1 MTFLNRLLSRIKN
14 ERGAYMV
21 FFAILIPILFGCAG
35 LAVDLGNGF
44 ARHARL
50 QKAADA
56 AVLAA
61 SYVYDE
67 NNSAEM
73 YRVAEQYLQ
82 ANLDNEED
90 RALSLE
96 EIRKKYDMRLY
107 PRHPKDSTKTEGVLL
122 TLDATEKIG
131 AKFIEFVG
139 IHGFSVDVR
148 ATTRVILKKNTGTED
163 SGVFGF
169 TMVAGYSGPVEN
181 PGDLNKNAIY
191 INSDNVYIHGKIHSN
206 GPISID
212 HNNSGDKRSVF
223 IEKGAFSSSAK
234 TDLELWSNRRI
245 VDWEHEDN
253 TGPKDNG
260 FYNND
265 TMLRPRDPPN
275 RNDPF
280 IYNPPPGHQDPGS
293 WAHFNRF
300 GYDDGTSQGQDVLA
314 SNTYVDKIINIAM
327 EKDNSSVEKVYQYV
341 EKYRNEFSSTGGL
354 YRKDESSCKSGE
366 ESIYLDTDGHYDSA
380 GSGRGFSVENDKQYK
395 IIITD
400 GDITVKSGNC
410 NTSWT
415 NMTIIS
421 LHGNVTVNANE
432 MNDRFKAIIYAP
444 NGCVRYYH
452 KVDFEGS
459 IVAKHIYS
467 DVWDRS
473 FYWNPFQFGDHGESG
488 DSGSSGT
495 TGSGGVKQVK
505 LHSNEDKDYSGI
517 EISI

>member
-1 MTFLNRLLSRIKN
+1 MTFLNRLRSSLKN

-61 SYVYDE
+61 AYVYDKDDVTDLKT
-67 NNSAEM
+67 
-73 YRVAEQYLQ
+73 VAHTYLE
-82 ANLDNEED
+82 ANLYADTAMRDNYKID
-90 RALSLE
+90 K
-96 EIRKKYDMRLY
+96 I
-107 PRHPKDSTKTEGVLL
+107 TKRVYGDGTDETKGVLL
-122 TLDATEKIG
+122 SLYVSQNVDTTFMRILGLQKIPVSVEATARLVPDSPI
-131 AKFIEFVG
+131 
-139 IHGFSVDVR
+139 
-148 ATTRVILKKNTGTED
+148 TGD
-163 SGVFGF
+163 PGVFGF

-181 PGDLNKNAIY
+181 SWDLNKNAIY

-234 TDLELWSNRRI
+234 TDLELWSNRSI
-245 VDWEHEDN
+245 VDKEHENN

-265 TMLRPRDPPN
+265 TMLRP
-275 RNDPF
+275 
-280 IYNPPPGHQDPGS
+280 PGHQDPGS
-293 WAHFNRF
+293 WVHFNRF

-314 SNTYVDKIINIAM
+314 SNTYVDKINIAM

-341 EKYRNEFSSTGGL
+341 EKYRNEFSPTGGL

-380 GSGRGFSVENDKQYK
+380 GSGRGFSVENYKQYK

-400 GDITVKSGNC
+400 GDINVNQGNC

-421 LHGNVTVNANE
+421 LHGNVNVYANE
-432 MNDRFKAIIYAP
+432 MHDRFKAIIYAP

>member
-1 MTFLNRLLSRIKN
+1 MTFLDRLLSCIKN

-61 SYVYDE
+61 AYVYDKDDVTDLKT
-67 NNSAEM
+67 
-73 YRVAEQYLQ
+73 VAHTYLE
-82 ANLDNEED
+82 ANLYADSAMRDNYKID
-90 RALSLE
+90 K
-96 EIRKKYDMRLY
+96 I
-107 PRHPKDSTKTEGVLL
+107 TKRVYGDGTDETKGVLL
-122 TLDATEKIG
+122 SLYVSQNVDTTFMRILGLQKIPVSVEATARLVPDSPI
-131 AKFIEFVG
+131 
-139 IHGFSVDVR
+139 
-148 ATTRVILKKNTGTED
+148 TGD
-163 SGVFGF
+163 PGVFGF

-181 PGDLNKNAIY
+181 FWDLNKNAIY
-191 INSDNVYIHGKIHSN
+191 IHGDNVYIHGKIHSN

-212 HNNSGDKRSVF
+212 KNNIGDKRSVF

-234 TDLELWSNRRI
+234 TDLELWSNSRE
-245 VDWEHEDN
+245 VTWEHEDN

-265 TMLRPRDPPN
+265 TMLRP
-275 RNDPF
+275 
-280 IYNPPPGHQDPGS
+280 PGHQDPGS
-293 WAHFNRF
+293 WVHFNRF
-300 GYDDGTSQGQDVLA
+300 GYDDETSQGQDVLA
-314 SNTYVDKIINIAM
+314 SNTYVDKINIAM

-341 EKYRNEFSSTGGL
+341 EKYRNEFSPNGGL

-380 GSGRGFSVENDKQYK
+380 GSRRGFSVENDKQYK

-400 GDITVKSGNC
+400 GDITVKQGNC

-444 NGCVRYYH
+444 NGNVWYYH
-452 KVDFEGS
+452 KVAFEGS
-459 IVAKHIYS
+459 IVAKHIFS
-467 DVWDRS
+467 DVWNRS

>member
-131 AKFIEFVG
+131 SKFIEFVG

-169 TMVAGYSGPVEN
+169 TMVAGYSGPVVN
-181 PGDLNKNAIY
+181 SWDLDKNAIH
-191 INSDNVYIHGKIHSN
+191 IKSDNVYIHGKIHSN

-212 HNNSGDKRSVF
+212 HNTSGGKRSVF
-223 IEKGAFSSSAK
+223 IEKGAFSSSVK
-234 TDLELWSNRRI
+234 TDLELWSNRI
-245 VDWEHEDN
+245 
-253 TGPKDNG
+253 
-260 FYNND
+260 
-265 TMLRPRDPPN
+265 
-275 RNDPF
+275 
-280 IYNPPPGHQDPGS
+280 IYNPPPEHQDSGS

-300 GYDDGTSQGQDVLA
+300 GYDDGTRQGQDVLA
-314 SNTYVDKIINIAM
+314 SNTYVDKMINIAM

-341 EKYRNEFSSTGGL
+341 EKYRNEFSPTGGL

-366 ESIYLDTDGHYDSA
+366 ESIYLDTDGHYTDVHDDFAVSKH
-380 GSGRGFSVENDKQYK
+380 GFSVENDKQYK

-400 GDITVKSGNC
+400 GDINVKQGNC

-432 MNDRFKAIIYAP
+432 MHDRFKAIIYAP
-444 NGCVRYYH
+444 NGDVCYYP

-459 IVAKHIYS
+459 IVAKHIFS
-467 DVWDRS
+467 DVWDCS
-473 FYWNPFQFGDHGESG
+473 FYWNPFQFGDS
-488 DSGSSGT
+488 
-495 TGSGGVKQVK
+495 GVKQVK

>member
-61 SYVYDE
+61 AYVYDKDDVTDLKT
-67 NNSAEM
+67 
-73 YRVAEQYLQ
+73 VAHTYLE
-82 ANLDNEED
+82 ANLYADTAMRDNYKID
-90 RALSLE
+90 K
-96 EIRKKYDMRLY
+96 I
-107 PRHPKDSTKTEGVLL
+107 TKRVYGDGTDETKGVLL
-122 TLDATEKIG
+122 SLYVSQNVDTTFMRILGLQKIPVSVEATARLVPDSPI
-131 AKFIEFVG
+131 
-139 IHGFSVDVR
+139 
-148 ATTRVILKKNTGTED
+148 TGD
-163 SGVFGF
+163 PGVFGF

-181 PGDLNKNAIY
+181 SGDLNKNAIY

-212 HNNSGDKRSVF
+212 NNNIGDKRSVF

-234 TDLELWSNRRI
+234 TDLELWSHRRI
-245 VDWEHEDN
+245 VYGEHEDN
-253 TGPKDNG
+253 TGRKDNG

-265 TMLRPRDPPN
+265 TMLRP
-275 RNDPF
+275 
-280 IYNPPPGHQDPGS
+280 PGHQDPGK
-293 WAHFNRF
+293 WVHFNRF

-314 SNTYVDKIINIAM
+314 SNTYVDKINIAM

-341 EKYRNEFSSTGGL
+341 EKYRNEFSPTGGL

-380 GSGRGFSVENDKQYK
+380 GSGRGFSVENYKQYK

-400 GDITVKSGNC
+400 GDINVNPENC

-421 LHGNVTVNANE
+421 LHGNVNVYANE
-432 MNDRFKAIIYAP
+432 MHDRFKAIIYAP

-452 KVDFEGS
+452 KVAFEGS
-459 IVAKHIYS
+459 IVAKHIFS
-467 DVWDRS
+467 NVWYCS

>member
-1 MTFLNRLLSRIKN
+1 MTFLNRLISRIKN

-61 SYVYDE
+61 AYVYDKDDVTDLKT
-67 NNSAEM
+67 
-73 YRVAEQYLQ
+73 VAHTYLE
-82 ANLDNEED
+82 ANLYADTAMRDNYKID
-90 RALSLE
+90 K
-96 EIRKKYDMRLY
+96 I
-107 PRHPKDSTKTEGVLL
+107 TKRVYGDGTDETKGVLL
-122 TLDATEKIG
+122 SLYVSQNVDTTFMRILGLQKIPVSVEATARLVPDSPI
-131 AKFIEFVG
+131 
-139 IHGFSVDVR
+139 
-148 ATTRVILKKNTGTED
+148 TGD
-163 SGVFGF
+163 PGVFGF

-212 HNNSGDKRSVF
+212 NNNSGDKRSVF

-234 TDLELWSNRRI
+234 TDLELWSHSQN
-245 VDWEHEDN
+245 VTWEHENN

-265 TMLRPRDPPN
+265 TMLRP
-275 RNDPF
+275 
-280 IYNPPPGHQDPGS
+280 PGHQDPGL
-293 WAHFNRF
+293 WVHFNRF

-314 SNTYVDKIINIAM
+314 SNTYVDKINIAM

-380 GSGRGFSVENDKQYK
+380 GSGRGFSENDKQYK

-400 GDITVKSGNC
+400 GDINVKQGNC

-421 LHGNVTVNANE
+421 LHGNVTVYANE
-432 MNDRFKAIIYAP
+432 MHDRFKAIIYAP

-452 KVDFEGS
+452 KVAFEGS

-467 DVWDRS
+467 DVWNRS

>member
-1 MTFLNRLLSRIKN
+1 MTFLNRLRSSLKN

-61 SYVYDE
+61 AYVYDKDDVTDLKT
-67 NNSAEM
+67 
-73 YRVAEQYLQ
+73 VAHTYLE
-82 ANLDNEED
+82 ANLYADTAMRDNYKID
-90 RALSLE
+90 K
-96 EIRKKYDMRLY
+96 I
-107 PRHPKDSTKTEGVLL
+107 TKRVYGDGTDETKGVLL
-122 TLDATEKIG
+122 SLYVSQNVDTTFMRILGLQKIPVSVEATARLVPDSPI
-131 AKFIEFVG
+131 
-139 IHGFSVDVR
+139 
-148 ATTRVILKKNTGTED
+148 TGD
-163 SGVFGF
+163 PGVFGF

-181 PGDLNKNAIY
+181 SWDLNKNAIY

-234 TDLELWSNRRI
+234 TDLELWSHSQN
-245 VDWEHEDN
+245 VEGEHENN

-265 TMLRPRDPPN
+265 TMLRP
-275 RNDPF
+275 
-280 IYNPPPGHQDPGS
+280 PGHQDPGL
-293 WAHFNRF
+293 WVHFNRF

-314 SNTYVDKIINIAM
+314 SNTYVDKINIAM

-341 EKYRNEFSSTGGL
+341 EKYRNEFSPTGGL

-380 GSGRGFSVENDKQYK
+380 GSGRGFSVENYKQYK

-400 GDITVKSGNC
+400 GDINVNQGNC

-421 LHGNVTVNANE
+421 LHGNVNVYANE
-432 MNDRFKAIIYAP
+432 MHDRFKAIIYAP

>member
-1 MTFLNRLLSRIKN
+1 MTSLNRLLSRIKN

-61 SYVYDE
+61 AYVYDKDDVTDLKT
-67 NNSAEM
+67 
-73 YRVAEQYLQ
+73 VAHTYLE
-82 ANLDNEED
+82 ANLYADTAMRDNYKID
-90 RALSLE
+90 K
-96 EIRKKYDMRLY
+96 I
-107 PRHPKDSTKTEGVLL
+107 TKRVYGDGTDETKGVLL
-122 TLDATEKIG
+122 SLYVSQNVDTTFMRILGLQKIPVSVEATARLVPDSPI
-131 AKFIEFVG
+131 
-139 IHGFSVDVR
+139 
-148 ATTRVILKKNTGTED
+148 TGD
-163 SGVFGF
+163 PGVFGF

-181 PGDLNKNAIY
+181 SWDLNKNAIY

-234 TDLELWSNRRI
+234 TDLELWSNRKI
-245 VDWEHEDN
+245 VD
-253 TGPKDNG
+253 
-260 FYNND
+260 
-265 TMLRPRDPPN
+265 
-275 RNDPF
+275 
-280 IYNPPPGHQDPGS
+280 S

-314 SNTYVDKIINIAM
+314 SNTYVDKINIAM

-341 EKYRNEFSSTGGL
+341 EKYRNEFSPTGGL

-400 GDITVKSGNC
+400 GDITVKQGNC

-452 KVDFEGS
+452 KVAFEGS
-459 IVAKHIYS
+459 IVAKHIWS
-467 DVWDRS
+467 NVWNCS

>member
-1 MTFLNRLLSRIKN
+1 M
-14 ERGAYMV
+14 
-21 FFAILIPILFGCAG
+21 
-35 LAVDLGNGF
+35 DLGNGF

-61 SYVYDE
+61 AYVYDKD
-67 NNSAEM
+67 NVTDLKT
-73 YRVAEQYLQ
+73 VAHTYLE
-82 ANLDNEED
+82 ANLYADTAMRDNYKID
-90 RALSLE
+90 K
-96 EIRKKYDMRLY
+96 I
-107 PRHPKDSTKTEGVLL
+107 TKRVYGDGTDETKGVLL
-122 TLDATEKIG
+122 SLYVSQNVDTTFMRILGLQKIPVSVEATARLVPDSPI
-131 AKFIEFVG
+131 
-139 IHGFSVDVR
+139 
-148 ATTRVILKKNTGTED
+148 TGD
-163 SGVFGF
+163 PGVFGF

-181 PGDLNKNAIY
+181 SWDLNKNAIY

-212 HNNSGDKRSVF
+212 NNNIGDKRSVF

-234 TDLELWSNRRI
+234 TDLELWSHRRI
-245 VDWEHEDN
+245 VYGEHEDN

-265 TMLRPRDPPN
+265 TMLRP
-275 RNDPF
+275 
-280 IYNPPPGHQDPGS
+280 PGHQDPGK
-293 WAHFNRF
+293 WVHFNRF

-314 SNTYVDKIINIAM
+314 SNTYVDKINIAM

-341 EKYRNEFSSTGGL
+341 EKYRNEFSSTGRL

-380 GSGRGFSVENDKQYK
+380 GSGRGFSVENYKQYK

-400 GDITVKSGNC
+400 GDINVNPENC

-421 LHGNVTVNANE
+421 LHGNVNVYANE
-432 MNDRFKAIIYAP
+432 MHDRFKAIIYAP

-452 KVDFEGS
+452 KVAFEGS
-459 IVAKHIYS
+459 IVAKHIFS
-467 DVWDRS
+467 NVWYCS
-473 FYWNPFQFGDHGESG
+473 FYGNPFQFGDHGESG

>member
-61 SYVYDE
+61 AYVYDKDDVTDLKT
-67 NNSAEM
+67 
-73 YRVAEQYLQ
+73 VAHTYLE
-82 ANLDNEED
+82 ANLYADTAMRDNYKID
-90 RALSLE
+90 K
-96 EIRKKYDMRLY
+96 I
-107 PRHPKDSTKTEGVLL
+107 TKRVYGEGTDETKGVLL
-122 TLDATEKIG
+122 SLYVSQNVDTTFMRILGLQKIPVSVEATARLVPDSPI
-131 AKFIEFVG
+131 
-139 IHGFSVDVR
+139 
-148 ATTRVILKKNTGTED
+148 TGD
-163 SGVFGF
+163 PGVFGF

-181 PGDLNKNAIY
+181 FWDWNKNAIY
-191 INSDNVYIHGKIHSN
+191 IHGDNVYIHGKIHSN

-234 TDLELWSNRRI
+234 TDLELWSHSQN
-245 VDWEHEDN
+245 VTWEHENN

-265 TMLRPRDPPN
+265 TMLRP
-275 RNDPF
+275 
-280 IYNPPPGHQDPGS
+280 PGHQDPGL
-293 WAHFNRF
+293 WVHFNRF

-314 SNTYVDKIINIAM
+314 SNTYVDKINIAM

-380 GSGRGFSVENDKQYK
+380 GSGHGFSVENDKQYK

-400 GDITVKSGNC
+400 GDITVKQGNC

-444 NGCVRYYH
+444 NGNVWYYP
-452 KVDFEGS
+452 KMAFEGS
-459 IVAKHIYS
+459 IVAKHIFS
-467 DVWDRS
+467 DVWNCS

>member
-131 AKFIEFVG
+131 SKFIEFVG

-181 PGDLNKNAIY
+181 SWDLNKNAIY

-234 TDLELWSNRRI
+234 TDLELWSHSQN
-245 VDWEHEDN
+245 VDWEHENN

-280 IYNPPPGHQDPGS
+280 IYDPPPGHHDPGK
-293 WAHFNRF
+293 WVHFNRF
-300 GYDDGTSQGQDVLA
+300 GYYDGTSQGQDVLA
-314 SNTYVDKIINIAM
+314 SNTYVDKINIAM
-327 EKDNSSVEKVYQYV
+327 KKDNSSVEKVYQYV
-341 EKYRNEFSSTGGL
+341 EKYRNEFSPTGEL

-366 ESIYLDTDGHYDSA
+366 ESIYLATDGHYDSA
-380 GSGRGFSVENDKQYK
+380 GSGRDFSVENNKQYK

-400 GDITVKSGNC
+400 GDINVNQGNC

-421 LHGNVTVNANE
+421 LHGNVNVYANE
-432 MNDRFKAIIYAP
+432 MHDRFKAIIYAP

-467 DVWDRS
+467 DVWNCS
-473 FYWNPFQFGDHGESG
+473 FYWNPFQFGDNGES
-488 DSGSSGT
+488 
-495 TGSGGVKQVK
+495 KQVK
-505 LHSNEDKDYSGI
+505 LHSNEDKDYSEI

>member
-96 EIRKKYDMRLY
+96 EIRKKYDMRLD
-107 PRHPKDSTKTEGVLL
+107 PRPPKDSTKTKGVLL
-122 TLDATEKIG
+122 SLYVSQNVDTTFMRILGLQKIPVSVEATARLVPDSPI
-131 AKFIEFVG
+131 
-139 IHGFSVDVR
+139 
-148 ATTRVILKKNTGTED
+148 TGD
-163 SGVFGF
+163 PGVFGF

-212 HNNSGDKRSVF
+212 KNNIGDKRSVF

-314 SNTYVDKIINIAM
+314 SNTYVDKINIAM

-341 EKYRNEFSSTGGL
+341 EKYRNEFSPTGGL

-380 GSGRGFSVENDKQYK
+380 GSGSGFSENYKQYK

-400 GDITVKSGNC
+400 GDITVNRENC

-421 LHGNVTVNANE
+421 LHGDVNVYANE
-432 MNDRFKAIIYAP
+432 MHDRFKAIIYAP

-452 KVDFEGS
+452 KVAFEGS
-459 IVAKHIYS
+459 IVAKHIFS
-467 DVWDRS
+467 NVWYCS

>member
-61 SYVYDE
+61 AYVYDKD
-67 NNSAEM
+67 NVTDLKT
-73 YRVAEQYLQ
+73 VAHTYLE
-82 ANLDNEED
+82 ANLYADTAMRDNYKID
-90 RALSLE
+90 K
-96 EIRKKYDMRLY
+96 I
-107 PRHPKDSTKTEGVLL
+107 TKRVYGDGTDETKGVLL
-122 TLDATEKIG
+122 SLYVSQNVDTTFMRILGLQKIPVSVEATARLVPDSPI
-131 AKFIEFVG
+131 
-139 IHGFSVDVR
+139 
-148 ATTRVILKKNTGTED
+148 TGD
-163 SGVFGF
+163 PGVFGF

-181 PGDLNKNAIY
+181 SWDLNKNAIY

-234 TDLELWSNRRI
+234 TDLELWSNSRE
-245 VDWEHEDN
+245 VTWEHEDN

-265 TMLRPRDPPN
+265 TMLRP
-275 RNDPF
+275 
-280 IYNPPPGHQDPGS
+280 PGHQDPGS
-293 WAHFNRF
+293 WVHFNRF
-300 GYDDGTSQGQDVLA
+300 GYYDGTSQGQDVLA
-314 SNTYVDKIINIAM
+314 SNTYVDKINIAM
-327 EKDNSSVEKVYQYV
+327 KKDNSSVEKVYQYV
-341 EKYRNEFSSTGGL
+341 EKYRNEFSQTGGL

-400 GDITVKSGNC
+400 GDITVKQGNC

-452 KVDFEGS
+452 KVAFEGS
-459 IVAKHIYS
+459 IVAKHIYT

>member
-131 AKFIEFVG
+131 SKFIEFVG

-181 PGDLNKNAIY
+181 PGDLNKNAIH

-234 TDLELWSNRRI
+234 TDLELWSHSQN
-245 VDWEHEDN
+245 VTWEHENN

-265 TMLRPRDPPN
+265 TMLC
-275 RNDPF
+275 
-280 IYNPPPGHQDPGS
+280 PPGHQDPGL
-293 WAHFNRF
+293 WVHFNRF
-300 GYDDGTSQGQDVLA
+300 GYYDGTSQGQDVLA
-314 SNTYVDKIINIAM
+314 SNTYVDKINIAM

-341 EKYRNEFSSTGGL
+341 EKYRNKFSGGL

-380 GSGRGFSVENDKQYK
+380 GSGRGFSVENNKQYK

-400 GDITVKSGNC
+400 GDITVNRENC

-421 LHGNVTVNANE
+421 LHGNVTVYANE
-432 MNDRFKAIIYAP
+432 KHDRFKAIIYAP

-452 KVDFEGS
+452 KVAFEGS
-459 IVAKHIYS
+459 IVAKHIWS
-467 DVWDRS
+467 NVWNCS

>member
-61 SYVYDE
+61 AYVYDKDDVTDLKT
-67 NNSAEM
+67 
-73 YRVAEQYLQ
+73 VAHTYLE
-82 ANLDNEED
+82 ANLYADTAMRDNYKID
-90 RALSLE
+90 K
-96 EIRKKYDMRLY
+96 I
-107 PRHPKDSTKTEGVLL
+107 TKRVYGDGTDETKGVLL
-122 TLDATEKIG
+122 SLYVSQNVDTTFMRILGLQKIPVSVEAT
-131 AKFIEFVG
+131 
-139 IHGFSVDVR
+139 VR
-148 ATTRVILKKNTGTED
+148 LVPDSPITGD
-163 SGVFGF
+163 PGVFGF

-181 PGDLNKNAIY
+181 SWDLNKNAIY

-234 TDLELWSNRRI
+234 TDLELWSHSQN
-245 VDWEHEDN
+245 VEGEHENN

-265 TMLRPRDPPN
+265 TMLRP
-275 RNDPF
+275 
-280 IYNPPPGHQDPGS
+280 PGHQDPGL
-293 WAHFNRF
+293 WVHFNRF

-314 SNTYVDKIINIAM
+314 SNTYVDKINIAM

-341 EKYRNEFSSTGGL
+341 EKYRNEFSPTGGL

-380 GSGRGFSVENDKQYK
+380 GSGRGFSVENYKQYK

-400 GDITVKSGNC
+400 GDINVNQGNC

-421 LHGNVTVNANE
+421 LHGNVNVYANE
-432 MNDRFKAIIYAP
+432 MHDRFKAIIYAP

>member
-21 FFAILIPILFGCAG
+21 FFAILIPIFFGCAG

-61 SYVYDE
+61 AYVYDKD
-67 NNSAEM
+67 NVTDLKT
-73 YRVAEQYLQ
+73 VAHTYLE
-82 ANLDNEED
+82 ANLYADTAMRDNYKID
-90 RALSLE
+90 K
-96 EIRKKYDMRLY
+96 I
-107 PRHPKDSTKTEGVLL
+107 TKRVYGDGTDETKGVLL
-122 TLDATEKIG
+122 SLYVSQNVDTTFMRILGLQKIPVSVEATARLVPDSPI
-131 AKFIEFVG
+131 
-139 IHGFSVDVR
+139 
-148 ATTRVILKKNTGTED
+148 TGD
-163 SGVFGF
+163 PGVFGF
-169 TMVAGYSGPVEN
+169 TMVAGYSGPVDN
-181 PGDLNKNAIY
+181 PGVLNKNAIY

-234 TDLELWSNRRI
+234 TDLELWSHRQNVER
-245 VDWEHEDN
+245 EHEDN

-265 TMLRPRDPPN
+265 TMLRP
-275 RNDPF
+275 
-280 IYNPPPGHQDPGS
+280 PGHQDPGL
-293 WAHFNRF
+293 WVHFNRF

-314 SNTYVDKIINIAM
+314 SNTYVDKINIAM

-341 EKYRNEFSSTGGL
+341 EKYRNEFPTGGL

-380 GSGRGFSVENDKQYK
+380 GSGRGFSENYKQYK

-400 GDITVKSGNC
+400 GDITVKQGNC

-452 KVDFEGS
+452 KVAFEGS
-459 IVAKHIYS
+459 IVAKHIYT

>member
-21 FFAILIPILFGCAG
+21 FFAILIPILFACAG

-61 SYVYDE
+61 AYVYDKDDVTDLKT
-67 NNSAEM
+67 
-73 YRVAEQYLQ
+73 VAHTYLE
-82 ANLDNEED
+82 ANLYADTAMRDNYKID
-90 RALSLE
+90 K
-96 EIRKKYDMRLY
+96 I
-107 PRHPKDSTKTEGVLL
+107 TKRVYGDGTDETKGVLL
-122 TLDATEKIG
+122 SLYVSQNVDTTFMRILGLQKIPVSVEATARLVPDSPI
-131 AKFIEFVG
+131 
-139 IHGFSVDVR
+139 
-148 ATTRVILKKNTGTED
+148 TGD
-163 SGVFGF
+163 PGVFGF
-169 TMVAGYSGPVEN
+169 TMVAGYSGPVDN
-181 PGDLNKNAIY
+181 PGVLNKNAIY

-234 TDLELWSNRRI
+234 TDLELWSHSQN
-245 VDWEHEDN
+245 VTWEHENN

-265 TMLRPRDPPN
+265 TMLRP
-275 RNDPF
+275 
-280 IYNPPPGHQDPGS
+280 PGHQDPGL
-293 WAHFNRF
+293 WVHFNRF

-314 SNTYVDKIINIAM
+314 SNTYVDKINIAM

-341 EKYRNEFSSTGGL
+341 EKYRNEFSPTGGL

-380 GSGRGFSVENDKQYK
+380 GSGRGFSVENYKQYK

-400 GDITVKSGNC
+400 GDINVKQGNC

>member
-50 QKAADA
+50 QKSADA

-61 SYVYDE
+61 AYVYDKDDVTDLKT
-67 NNSAEM
+67 
-73 YRVAEQYLQ
+73 VAHTYLE
-82 ANLDNEED
+82 ANLYADTAMRDNYKID
-90 RALSLE
+90 K
-96 EIRKKYDMRLY
+96 I
-107 PRHPKDSTKTEGVLL
+107 TKRVYGDGTDETKGVLL
-122 TLDATEKIG
+122 SLYVSQNVDTTFMRILGLQKIPVSVEATARLVPDSPI
-131 AKFIEFVG
+131 
-139 IHGFSVDVR
+139 
-148 ATTRVILKKNTGTED
+148 TGD
-163 SGVFGF
+163 PGVFGF

-181 PGDLNKNAIY
+181 SGDWNKNAIY
-191 INSDNVYIHGKIHSN
+191 INGDNVYIHGKIHSN

-234 TDLELWSNRRI
+234 TDLELWSHSQN
-245 VDWEHEDN
+245 VTWEHENN

-265 TMLRPRDPPN
+265 TMLRP
-275 RNDPF
+275 
-280 IYNPPPGHQDPGS
+280 PGHQDPGL
-293 WAHFNRF
+293 WVHFNRF

-314 SNTYVDKIINIAM
+314 SNTYVDKINIAM

-341 EKYRNEFSSTGGL
+341 EKYRNPTGGL

-380 GSGRGFSVENDKQYK
+380 GSGRGFSENDKQYK

-400 GDITVKSGNC
+400 GDITVKQGNC

-452 KVDFEGS
+452 KVAFEGS
-459 IVAKHIYS
+459 IVAKHIYT

>member
-1 MTFLNRLLSRIKN
+1 MTFLDRLLSRIKN

-61 SYVYDE
+61 AYVYDKDDVTDLKT
-67 NNSAEM
+67 
-73 YRVAEQYLQ
+73 VAHTYLE
-82 ANLDNEED
+82 ANLYADTAMRDNYKID
-90 RALSLE
+90 K
-96 EIRKKYDMRLY
+96 I
-107 PRHPKDSTKTEGVLL
+107 TKRVYGDGTDETKGVLL
-122 TLDATEKIG
+122 SLYVSQNVDTTFMRILGLQKIPVSVEATARLVPDSPI
-131 AKFIEFVG
+131 
-139 IHGFSVDVR
+139 
-148 ATTRVILKKNTGTED
+148 TGD
-163 SGVFGF
+163 PGVFGF

-181 PGDLNKNAIY
+181 SWDLSKNAIY

-234 TDLELWSNRRI
+234 TDLELWSHSQN
-245 VDWEHEDN
+245 VTWEHENN

-265 TMLRPRDPPN
+265 TMLRP
-275 RNDPF
+275 
-280 IYNPPPGHQDPGS
+280 PGHQDPGL
-293 WAHFNRF
+293 WVHFNRF

-314 SNTYVDKIINIAM
+314 SNTYVDKINIAM

-341 EKYRNEFSSTGGL
+341 EKYRNEFPPTGGL

-380 GSGRGFSVENDKQYK
+380 GSGRGFSENDKQYK

-400 GDITVKSGNC
+400 GDINVKQGNC

-452 KVDFEGS
+452 KVAFEGS
-459 IVAKHIYS
+459 IVAKHIYT

>member
-61 SYVYDE
+61 AYVYDKDDVTDLKT
-67 NNSAEM
+67 
-73 YRVAEQYLQ
+73 VAHTYLE
-82 ANLDNEED
+82 ANLYADTAMRDNYKID
-90 RALSLE
+90 K
-96 EIRKKYDMRLY
+96 I
-107 PRHPKDSTKTEGVLL
+107 TKRVYGDGTDETKGVLL
-122 TLDATEKIG
+122 SLYASQNVDTTFMRILGLQKIPVSVEATARLVPDSPI
-131 AKFIEFVG
+131 
-139 IHGFSVDVR
+139 
-148 ATTRVILKKNTGTED
+148 TGD
-163 SGVFGF
+163 PGVFGF
-169 TMVAGYSGPVEN
+169 TMVAGYSGPVVN
-181 PGDLNKNAIY
+181 SWDLDKNAIH
-191 INSDNVYIHGKIHSN
+191 IKSDNVYIHGKIHSN

-212 HNNSGDKRSVF
+212 HNTSGGKRSVF
-223 IEKGAFSSSAK
+223 IEKGAFSSSVK
-234 TDLELWSNRRI
+234 TDLELWSNSRE
-245 VDWEHEDN
+245 VTWEHEDN

-265 TMLRPRDPPN
+265 TMLRP
-275 RNDPF
+275 
-280 IYNPPPGHQDPGS
+280 PGHQDPGS
-293 WAHFNRF
+293 WVHFNRF
-300 GYDDGTSQGQDVLA
+300 GYYDGTSQGQDVLA
-314 SNTYVDKIINIAM
+314 SNTYVDKINIAM
-327 EKDNSSVEKVYQYV
+327 KKDNSSVEKVYQYV

-400 GDITVKSGNC
+400 GDITVKQGNC

-444 NGCVRYYH
+444 NGNVWYYH

-459 IVAKHIYS
+459 IVAKHIFS

>member
-1 MTFLNRLLSRIKN
+1 MTSLNRLLSRIKN

-61 SYVYDE
+61 AYVYDKDDVTDLKT
-67 NNSAEM
+67 
-73 YRVAEQYLQ
+73 VAHTYLE
-82 ANLDNEED
+82 ANLYADTAMRDNYKID
-90 RALSLE
+90 K
-96 EIRKKYDMRLY
+96 I
-107 PRHPKDSTKTEGVLL
+107 TKRVYGDGTDETKGVLL
-122 TLDATEKIG
+122 SLYVSQNVDTTFMRILGLQKIPVSVEATARLVPDSPI
-131 AKFIEFVG
+131 
-139 IHGFSVDVR
+139 
-148 ATTRVILKKNTGTED
+148 TGD
-163 SGVFGF
+163 PGVFGF

-181 PGDLNKNAIY
+181 SGDWNKNAIY
-191 INSDNVYIHGKIHSN
+191 INGDNVYIHGKIHSN

-212 HNNSGDKRSVF
+212 NNNSGDKRSVF

-234 TDLELWSNRRI
+234 TDLELWSHRRI

-280 IYNPPPGHQDPGS
+280 IDNPPPGHHDPGS
-293 WAHFNRF
+293 WVHFNRF
-300 GYDDGTSQGQDVLA
+300 GYYDGTSQGQDVLA
-314 SNTYVDKIINIAM
+314 SNTYVDKMINIAM

-473 FYWNPFQFGDHGESG
+473 FYWNPFQFGDNGES
-488 DSGSSGT
+488 
-495 TGSGGVKQVK
+495 KQVK
-505 LHSNEDKDYSGI
+505 LHSNEDKDYSEI

>member
-1 MTFLNRLLSRIKN
+1 MTFFDRLLSSLKN
-14 ERGAYMV
+14 ERGAYLV

-61 SYVYDE
+61 AYVYDKDDVTDLKT
-67 NNSAEM
+67 
-73 YRVAEQYLQ
+73 VAHTYLE
-82 ANLDNEED
+82 ANLYADTAMRDNYKID
-90 RALSLE
+90 K
-96 EIRKKYDMRLY
+96 I
-107 PRHPKDSTKTEGVLL
+107 TKRVYGDGTDETKGVLL
-122 TLDATEKIG
+122 SLYVSQNVDTTFMRILGLQKIPVSVEATARLVPDSPI
-131 AKFIEFVG
+131 
-139 IHGFSVDVR
+139 
-148 ATTRVILKKNTGTED
+148 TGD
-163 SGVFGF
+163 PGVFGF
-169 TMVAGYSGPVEN
+169 TMVAGYSGPVDN
-181 PGDLNKNAIY
+181 PGVLNKNAIH

-234 TDLELWSNRRI
+234 TDLELWSHSQN
-245 VDWEHEDN
+245 VTWEHENN

-265 TMLRPRDPPN
+265 TMLRP
-275 RNDPF
+275 
-280 IYNPPPGHQDPGS
+280 PGHQDPGL
-293 WAHFNRF
+293 WVHFNRF

-314 SNTYVDKIINIAM
+314 SNTYVDKINIAM

-341 EKYRNEFSSTGGL
+341 EKYRNEFGGL

-380 GSGRGFSVENDKQYK
+380 GSGSGFSENYKQYK

-400 GDITVKSGNC
+400 GDITVKQGNC

-444 NGCVRYYH
+444 NGNVWYYP
-452 KVDFEGS
+452 KMDFEGS
-459 IVAKHIYS
+459 IVAKHIFS
-467 DVWDRS
+467 DVWNCS

>member
-1 MTFLNRLLSRIKN
+1 MTFLNRLLSSLKN

-61 SYVYDE
+61 AYVYDKDDV
-67 NNSAEM
+67 SDLKT
-73 YRVAEQYLQ
+73 VAHTYLE
-82 ANLDNEED
+82 ANLYADTAMRDNYKID
-90 RALSLE
+90 K
-96 EIRKKYDMRLY
+96 I
-107 PRHPKDSTKTEGVLL
+107 TKRVYGDGTDETKGVLL
-122 TLDATEKIG
+122 SLYVSQNVDTTFMRILGLQKIPVSVEATARLVPDSPI
-131 AKFIEFVG
+131 
-139 IHGFSVDVR
+139 
-148 ATTRVILKKNTGTED
+148 TGD
-163 SGVFGF
+163 PGVFGF
-169 TMVAGYSGPVEN
+169 TMVAGYSGPVDN
-181 PGDLNKNAIY
+181 PGVLNKNAIY

-234 TDLELWSNRRI
+234 TDLELWSHSQN
-245 VDWEHEDN
+245 VTWEHENN

-265 TMLRPRDPPN
+265 TMLRP
-275 RNDPF
+275 
-280 IYNPPPGHQDPGS
+280 PGHQDPGL
-293 WAHFNRF
+293 WVHFNRF
-300 GYDDGTSQGQDVLA
+300 GYYDGTSQGQDVLA
-314 SNTYVDKIINIAM
+314 SNTYVDKINIAM

-341 EKYRNEFSSTGGL
+341 EKYRNEFSSNGGL

-380 GSGRGFSVENDKQYK
+380 GSGRGFSENDKQYK

-400 GDITVKSGNC
+400 GDITVKQGNC

-452 KVDFEGS
+452 KVAFEGS
-459 IVAKHIYS
+459 IVAKHIYT

>member
-61 SYVYDE
+61 AYVYDKDDVTDLKT
-67 NNSAEM
+67 
-73 YRVAEQYLQ
+73 VAHTYLE
-82 ANLDNEED
+82 ANLYADTAMRDNYKID
-90 RALSLE
+90 K
-96 EIRKKYDMRLY
+96 I
-107 PRHPKDSTKTEGVLL
+107 TKRVYGDGTDETKGVLL
-122 TLDATEKIG
+122 SLYVSQNVDTTFMRILGLQKIPVSVEATARLVPDSPI
-131 AKFIEFVG
+131 
-139 IHGFSVDVR
+139 
-148 ATTRVILKKNTGTED
+148 TGD
-163 SGVFGF
+163 PGVFGF

-181 PGDLNKNAIY
+181 SWDLNKNAIY

-234 TDLELWSNRRI
+234 TDLELWSHSQN
-245 VDWEHEDN
+245 VENN

-265 TMLRPRDPPN
+265 TMLRP
-275 RNDPF
+275 
-280 IYNPPPGHQDPGS
+280 PGHQDPGL
-293 WAHFNRF
+293 WVHFNRF

-314 SNTYVDKIINIAM
+314 SNTYVDKINIAM

-341 EKYRNEFSSTGGL
+341 EKYRNPTGGL

-380 GSGRGFSVENDKQYK
+380 GSGRGFSENDKQYK

-400 GDITVKSGNC
+400 GDITVKQGNC

-452 KVDFEGS
+452 KVAFEGS
-459 IVAKHIYS
+459 IVAKHIYT

>member
-61 SYVYDE
+61 AYVYDE

-107 PRHPKDSTKTEGVLL
+107 PPRHPKDSTKTEGVLL

-131 AKFIEFVG
+131 SKFIEFVG

-169 TMVAGYSGPVEN
+169 TMVAGYSGPVVN
-181 PGDLNKNAIY
+181 SWDLDKNAIH
-191 INSDNVYIHGKIHSN
+191 IKSDNVYIHGKIHSN

-212 HNNSGDKRSVF
+212 HNTSGGKRSVF

-234 TDLELWSNRRI
+234 TDLELWSHSQN
-245 VDWEHEDN
+245 VTWEHENN

-265 TMLRPRDPPN
+265 TMLRP
-275 RNDPF
+275 
-280 IYNPPPGHQDPGS
+280 PGHQDPGL
-293 WAHFNRF
+293 WVHFNRF

-314 SNTYVDKIINIAM
+314 SNTYVDKINIAM

-341 EKYRNEFSSTGGL
+341 EKYRNEFSPTGGL

-366 ESIYLDTDGHYDSA
+366 ESIYLDTDGHYTDVHDDFAVSKH
-380 GSGRGFSVENDKQYK
+380 GFSVENDKQYK

-400 GDITVKSGNC
+400 GDINVKQGNC

-432 MNDRFKAIIYAP
+432 MHDRFKAIIYAP
-444 NGCVRYYH
+444 NGDVCYYP

-459 IVAKHIYS
+459 IVAKHIFS
-467 DVWDRS
+467 DVWDCS
-473 FYWNPFQFGDHGESG
+473 FYWNPFQFGDS
-488 DSGSSGT
+488 
-495 TGSGGVKQVK
+495 GVKQVK

>member
-1 MTFLNRLLSRIKN
+1 MTSLNRLLSRIKN

-61 SYVYDE
+61 AYVYDKDDVTDLKT
-67 NNSAEM
+67 
-73 YRVAEQYLQ
+73 VAHTYLE
-82 ANLDNEED
+82 ANLYADTAMRDNYKID
-90 RALSLE
+90 K
-96 EIRKKYDMRLY
+96 I
-107 PRHPKDSTKTEGVLL
+107 TKRVYGDGTDETKGVLL
-122 TLDATEKIG
+122 SLYVSQNVDTTFMRILGLQKIPVSVEATARLVPDSPI
-131 AKFIEFVG
+131 
-139 IHGFSVDVR
+139 
-148 ATTRVILKKNTGTED
+148 TGD
-163 SGVFGF
+163 PGVFGF
-169 TMVAGYSGPVEN
+169 TMVAGYSGPVDN
-181 PGDLNKNAIY
+181 PGVLNKNAIY

-234 TDLELWSNRRI
+234 TDLELWSHSQN
-245 VDWEHEDN
+245 VTWEHENN

-265 TMLRPRDPPN
+265 TMLRP
-275 RNDPF
+275 
-280 IYNPPPGHQDPGS
+280 PGHQDPGL
-293 WAHFNRF
+293 WVHFNRF
-300 GYDDGTSQGQDVLA
+300 GYYDGTSQGQDVLA
-314 SNTYVDKIINIAM
+314 SNTYVDKINIAM

-341 EKYRNEFSSTGGL
+341 EKYRNEFSPTGGL

-380 GSGRGFSVENDKQYK
+380 GSGHGFSVENHKQYK

-400 GDITVKSGNC
+400 GDITVKQGNC

-444 NGCVRYYH
+444 NGYVRYYH

-467 DVWDRS
+467 DVWNRS

>member
-1 MTFLNRLLSRIKN
+1 M
-14 ERGAYMV
+14 
-21 FFAILIPILFGCAG
+21 
-35 LAVDLGNGF
+35 
-44 ARHARL
+44 
-50 QKAADA
+50 
-56 AVLAA
+56 LAA
-61 SYVYDE
+61 AYVYDKDDVTDLKT
-67 NNSAEM
+67 
-73 YRVAEQYLQ
+73 VAHTYLE
-82 ANLDNEED
+82 ANLYADTAMRDNYKID
-90 RALSLE
+90 K
-96 EIRKKYDMRLY
+96 I
-107 PRHPKDSTKTEGVLL
+107 TKRVYGDGTDETKGVLL
-122 TLDATEKIG
+122 SLYVSQNVDTTFMRILGLQKIPVSVEATARLVPDSPI
-131 AKFIEFVG
+131 
-139 IHGFSVDVR
+139 
-148 ATTRVILKKNTGTED
+148 TGD
-163 SGVFGF
+163 PGVFGF

-181 PGDLNKNAIY
+181 SWDLNKNAIY

-234 TDLELWSNRRI
+234 TDLELWSNRKI
-245 VDWEHEDN
+245 VD
-253 TGPKDNG
+253 
-260 FYNND
+260 
-265 TMLRPRDPPN
+265 
-275 RNDPF
+275 
-280 IYNPPPGHQDPGS
+280 S

-314 SNTYVDKIINIAM
+314 SNTYVDKINIAM

-341 EKYRNEFSSTGGL
+341 EKYRNEFSPTGGL
-354 YRKDESSCKSGE
+354 YRNDESSCKSGE

-400 GDITVKSGNC
+400 GDITVKQGNC

-452 KVDFEGS
+452 KVAFEGS
-459 IVAKHIYS
+459 IVAKHIYT

>member
-1 MTFLNRLLSRIKN
+1 MTFFDRLLSRIKN

-61 SYVYDE
+61 AYVYDKDDVTDLKT
-67 NNSAEM
+67 
-73 YRVAEQYLQ
+73 VAHTYLE
-82 ANLDNEED
+82 ANLYADTAMRDNYKID
-90 RALSLE
+90 K
-96 EIRKKYDMRLY
+96 I
-107 PRHPKDSTKTEGVLL
+107 TKRVYGDGTDETKGVLL
-122 TLDATEKIG
+122 SLYVSQNVDTTFMRILGLQKIPVSVEATARLVPDSPI
-131 AKFIEFVG
+131 
-139 IHGFSVDVR
+139 
-148 ATTRVILKKNTGTED
+148 TGD
-163 SGVFGF
+163 PGVFGF

-181 PGDLNKNAIY
+181 FWDLNKNAIY

-234 TDLELWSNRRI
+234 TDLELWSHSQN
-245 VDWEHEDN
+245 VTWEHENN

-265 TMLRPRDPPN
+265 TMLC
-275 RNDPF
+275 
-280 IYNPPPGHQDPGS
+280 PPGHQDPGL
-293 WAHFNRF
+293 WVHFNRF

-314 SNTYVDKIINIAM
+314 SNTYVDKINIAM

-341 EKYRNEFSSTGGL
+341 EKYRNEFSTTGGL

-366 ESIYLDTDGHYDSA
+366 ESIYLATDGHYDSA
-380 GSGRGFSVENDKQYK
+380 GSGSGFSENYKQYK

-400 GDITVKSGNC
+400 GDITVKQGNC

-444 NGCVRYYH
+444 NGYVRYYH

-467 DVWDRS
+467 DVWNRS

>member
-1 MTFLNRLLSRIKN
+1 MTFFDRLLSSLKN

-61 SYVYDE
+61 AYVYDKDDVTDLKT
-67 NNSAEM
+67 
-73 YRVAEQYLQ
+73 VAHTYLE
-82 ANLDNEED
+82 ANLYADTAMRDNYKID
-90 RALSLE
+90 K
-96 EIRKKYDMRLY
+96 I
-107 PRHPKDSTKTEGVLL
+107 TKRVYGDGTDETKGVLL
-122 TLDATEKIG
+122 SLYVSQNVDTTFMRILGLQKIPVSVEATARLVPDSPI
-131 AKFIEFVG
+131 
-139 IHGFSVDVR
+139 
-148 ATTRVILKKNTGTED
+148 TGD
-163 SGVFGF
+163 PGVFGF

-181 PGDLNKNAIY
+181 SWDLNKNAIY

-234 TDLELWSNRRI
+234 TDLELWSHSQN
-245 VDWEHEDN
+245 VTWEHENN

-265 TMLRPRDPPN
+265 TMLRP
-275 RNDPF
+275 
-280 IYNPPPGHQDPGS
+280 PGHQDPGL
-293 WAHFNRF
+293 WVHFNRF

-314 SNTYVDKIINIAM
+314 SNTYVDKINIAM

-341 EKYRNEFSSTGGL
+341 EKYRNPTGGL

-380 GSGRGFSVENDKQYK
+380 GSGRGFSENDKQYK

-400 GDITVKSGNC
+400 GDITVKQGNC

-452 KVDFEGS
+452 KVAFEGS
-459 IVAKHIYS
+459 IVAKHIYT

>member
-61 SYVYDE
+61 AYVYDKDDVTDLKT
-67 NNSAEM
+67 
-73 YRVAEQYLQ
+73 VAHTYLE
-82 ANLDNEED
+82 ANLYADSAMRDNYKID
-90 RALSLE
+90 K
-96 EIRKKYDMRLY
+96 I
-107 PRHPKDSTKTEGVLL
+107 TKRVYGDGTDETKGVLL
-122 TLDATEKIG
+122 SLYVSQNVDTTFMRILGLQKIPVSVEAT
-131 AKFIEFVG
+131 ARLVP
-139 IHGFSVDVR
+139 
-148 ATTRVILKKNTGTED
+148 D
-163 SGVFGF
+163 SPITSDPGVFGF

-181 PGDLNKNAIY
+181 SWDLNKNAIY

-234 TDLELWSNRRI
+234 TDLELWSHSQN
-245 VDWEHEDN
+245 VDWEHENN

-265 TMLRPRDPPN
+265 TMLRP
-275 RNDPF
+275 
-280 IYNPPPGHQDPGS
+280 PGHQDPGS
-293 WAHFNRF
+293 WVHFNRF
-300 GYDDGTSQGQDVLA
+300 GYYDGTSQGQDVLA
-314 SNTYVDKIINIAM
+314 SNTYVDKINIAM

-366 ESIYLDTDGHYDSA
+366 ESIYLDTDGRYDSA
-380 GSGRGFSVENDKQYK
+380 GSGHGFSVENHKQYK

-400 GDITVKSGNC
+400 GDITVKQGNC

>member
-1 MTFLNRLLSRIKN
+1 MTFLNRLLSSLKN

-61 SYVYDE
+61 AYVYDKDDVTDLKT
-67 NNSAEM
+67 
-73 YRVAEQYLQ
+73 VAHTYLE
-82 ANLDNEED
+82 ANLYADTAMRDNYKID
-90 RALSLE
+90 K
-96 EIRKKYDMRLY
+96 I
-107 PRHPKDSTKTEGVLL
+107 TKRVYGDGTDETKGVLL
-122 TLDATEKIG
+122 SLYVSQNVDTTFMRILGLQKIPVSVEATARLVPDSPI
-131 AKFIEFVG
+131 
-139 IHGFSVDVR
+139 
-148 ATTRVILKKNTGTED
+148 TGD
-163 SGVFGF
+163 PGVFGF

-181 PGDLNKNAIY
+181 FWDWNKNAIY
-191 INSDNVYIHGKIHSN
+191 IHSDNVYIHSDNVYIHGKIHSN

-234 TDLELWSNRRI
+234 TDLELWSHSQN
-245 VDWEHEDN
+245 VTWEHENN

-265 TMLRPRDPPN
+265 TMLRP
-275 RNDPF
+275 
-280 IYNPPPGHQDPGS
+280 PGHQDPGL
-293 WAHFNRF
+293 WVHFNRF
-300 GYDDGTSQGQDVLA
+300 GYYDGTSQGQDVLA
-314 SNTYVDKIINIAM
+314 SNTYVDKINIAM

-400 GDITVKSGNC
+400 GDITVKQGNC

-444 NGCVRYYH
+444 NGYVFYYP
-452 KVDFEGS
+452 KMAFEGS
-459 IVAKHIYS
+459 IVAKHIFS
-467 DVWDRS
+467 DVWNCS
-473 FYWNPFQFGDHGESG
+473 FYWNPFQFGDNGES
-488 DSGSSGT
+488 
-495 TGSGGVKQVK
+495 KQVK
-505 LHSNEDKDYSGI
+505 LHSNEDKDYSEI

>member
-131 AKFIEFVG
+131 SKFIEFVG

-245 VDWEHEDN
+245 VDKEHEDN

-265 TMLRPRDPPN
+265 TMLRP
-275 RNDPF
+275 
-280 IYNPPPGHQDPGS
+280 PGHQDPGS
-293 WAHFNRF
+293 WVHFNRF

-314 SNTYVDKIINIAM
+314 SNTYVDKINIAM

-341 EKYRNEFSSTGGL
+341 EKYRNEFSPTGGL

-380 GSGRGFSVENDKQYK
+380 GSGRGFSVENYKQYK

-400 GDITVKSGNC
+400 GDITVNRENC

-421 LHGNVTVNANE
+421 LHGNVTVYANE
-432 MNDRFKAIIYAP
+432 MHDRFKAIIYAP

-452 KVDFEGS
+452 KVAFEGS
-459 IVAKHIYS
+459 IVAKHIWS
-467 DVWDRS
+467 NVWNCS

>member
-61 SYVYDE
+61 AYVYDKDDVTDLKT
-67 NNSAEM
+67 
-73 YRVAEQYLQ
+73 VAHTYLE
-82 ANLDNEED
+82 ANLYADTAMRDNYKID
-90 RALSLE
+90 K
-96 EIRKKYDMRLY
+96 I
-107 PRHPKDSTKTEGVLL
+107 TKRVYGDGTDETKGVLL
-122 TLDATEKIG
+122 SLYVSQNVDTTFMRILGLQKIPVSVEATARLVPDSPI
-131 AKFIEFVG
+131 
-139 IHGFSVDVR
+139 
-148 ATTRVILKKNTGTED
+148 TGD
-163 SGVFGF
+163 PGVFGF

-181 PGDLNKNAIY
+181 SGDLNKNAIY

-212 HNNSGDKRSVF
+212 NNNIGDKRSVF

-234 TDLELWSNRRI
+234 TDLELWSHRRI
-245 VDWEHEDN
+245 VYGEHEDN
-253 TGPKDNG
+253 TGPQDNG

-265 TMLRPRDPPN
+265 TMLC
-275 RNDPF
+275 
-280 IYNPPPGHQDPGS
+280 PPGHQDPGK
-293 WAHFNRF
+293 WVHFNRF
-300 GYDDGTSQGQDVLA
+300 GYDDRTSQGQDVLA
-314 SNTYVDKIINIAM
+314 SNTYVDKINIAM

-341 EKYRNEFSSTGGL
+341 EKYRNEFSPTGRL

-380 GSGRGFSVENDKQYK
+380 GSGHGFSVENNKQYK

-400 GDITVKSGNC
+400 GDINVNPENC

-421 LHGNVTVNANE
+421 LHGNVNVYANE
-432 MNDRFKAIIYAP
+432 MHDRFKAIIYAP

-452 KVDFEGS
+452 KVAFEGS
-459 IVAKHIYS
+459 IVAKHIFS
-467 DVWDRS
+467 NVWYCS

>member
-61 SYVYDE
+61 AYVYDKDDVTDLKT
-67 NNSAEM
+67 
-73 YRVAEQYLQ
+73 VAHTYLE
-82 ANLDNEED
+82 ANLYADTAMRDNYKID
-90 RALSLE
+90 K
-96 EIRKKYDMRLY
+96 I
-107 PRHPKDSTKTEGVLL
+107 TKRVYGDGTDETKGVLL
-122 TLDATEKIG
+122 SLYVSQNVDTTFMRILGLQKIPVSVEATARLVPDSPI
-131 AKFIEFVG
+131 
-139 IHGFSVDVR
+139 
-148 ATTRVILKKNTGTED
+148 TGD
-163 SGVFGF
+163 PGVFGF

-181 PGDLNKNAIY
+181 FWDWNKNAIY
-191 INSDNVYIHGKIHSN
+191 IHGDNVYIHGKIHSN

-234 TDLELWSNRRI
+234 TDLELWSHSQN
-245 VDWEHEDN
+245 VTWEHENN

-265 TMLRPRDPPN
+265 TMLRP
-275 RNDPF
+275 
-280 IYNPPPGHQDPGS
+280 PGHQDPGL
-293 WAHFNRF
+293 WVHFNRF

-314 SNTYVDKIINIAM
+314 SNTYVDKINIAM

-380 GSGRGFSVENDKQYK
+380 GSGHGFSVENDKQYK

-400 GDITVKSGNC
+400 GDITVKQGNC

-444 NGCVRYYH
+444 NGNVWYYP
-452 KVDFEGS
+452 KMAFEGS
-459 IVAKHIYS
+459 IVAKHIFS
-467 DVWDRS
+467 DVWNCS

>member
-61 SYVYDE
+61 AYVYDKDDVTDLKT
-67 NNSAEM
+67 
-73 YRVAEQYLQ
+73 VAHTYLE
-82 ANLDNEED
+82 ANLYADTAMRDNYKID
-90 RALSLE
+90 K
-96 EIRKKYDMRLY
+96 I
-107 PRHPKDSTKTEGVLL
+107 TKRVYGDGTDETKGVLL
-122 TLDATEKIG
+122 SLYVSQNVDTTFMRILGLQKIPVSVEATARLVPDSPI
-131 AKFIEFVG
+131 
-139 IHGFSVDVR
+139 
-148 ATTRVILKKNTGTED
+148 TGD
-163 SGVFGF
+163 PGVFGF

-181 PGDLNKNAIY
+181 SWDLNKNAIY

-234 TDLELWSNRRI
+234 TDLELWSHRRI
-245 VDWEHEDN
+245 VDWEHENN
-253 TGPKDNG
+253 TGPQDNG

-265 TMLRPRDPPN
+265 TMLR
-275 RNDPF
+275 
-280 IYNPPPGHQDPGS
+280 PPGHQDPGS

-314 SNTYVDKIINIAM
+314 SNTYVDKINIAM

-341 EKYRNEFSSTGGL
+341 EKYRNKYRNEFSPTGGL

-400 GDITVKSGNC
+400 GDITVKQGNC

-444 NGCVRYYH
+444 NGYVRYYH
-452 KVDFEGS
+452 KVAFEGS

-467 DVWDRS
+467 DVWNRS

>member
-61 SYVYDE
+61 AYVYDKDDVTDLKT
-67 NNSAEM
+67 
-73 YRVAEQYLQ
+73 VAHTYLE
-82 ANLDNEED
+82 ANLYADTAMRDNYKID
-90 RALSLE
+90 K
-96 EIRKKYDMRLY
+96 I
-107 PRHPKDSTKTEGVLL
+107 TKRVYGDGTDETKGVLL
-122 TLDATEKIG
+122 SLYVSQNVDTTFMRILGLQKIPVSVEATARLVPDSPI
-131 AKFIEFVG
+131 
-139 IHGFSVDVR
+139 
-148 ATTRVILKKNTGTED
+148 TGD
-163 SGVFGF
+163 PGVFGF

-181 PGDLNKNAIY
+181 SGDWNKNAIY
-191 INSDNVYIHGKIHSN
+191 INGDNVYIHGKIHSN

-212 HNNSGDKRSVF
+212 NNNIGDKRSVF

-234 TDLELWSNRRI
+234 TDLELWSHSQN
-245 VDWEHEDN
+245 VTWEHENN

-265 TMLRPRDPPN
+265 TMLRP
-275 RNDPF
+275 
-280 IYNPPPGHQDPGS
+280 PGHQDPGL
-293 WAHFNRF
+293 WVHFNRF

-314 SNTYVDKIINIAM
+314 SNTYVDKINIAM

-341 EKYRNEFSSTGGL
+341 EKYRNPTGGL

-380 GSGRGFSVENDKQYK
+380 GSGRGFSENDKQYK

-400 GDITVKSGNC
+400 GDIIVKQGNC

-452 KVDFEGS
+452 KVAFEGS
-459 IVAKHIYS
+459 IVAKHIYT

>member
-61 SYVYDE
+61 AYVYDKDDVTDLKT
-67 NNSAEM
+67 
-73 YRVAEQYLQ
+73 VAHTYLE
-82 ANLDNEED
+82 ANLYADSAMRDNYKID
-90 RALSLE
+90 K
-96 EIRKKYDMRLY
+96 I
-107 PRHPKDSTKTEGVLL
+107 TKRVYGDGTDETKGVLL
-122 TLDATEKIG
+122 SLYVSQNVDTTFMRILGLQKIPVSVEATARLVPDSPI
-131 AKFIEFVG
+131 
-139 IHGFSVDVR
+139 
-148 ATTRVILKKNTGTED
+148 TGD
-163 SGVFGF
+163 PGVFGF

-181 PGDLNKNAIY
+181 FWDLNKNAIY
-191 INSDNVYIHGKIHSN
+191 IHGDNVYIHGKIHSN

-212 HNNSGDKRSVF
+212 KNNIGDKRSVF

-234 TDLELWSNRRI
+234 TDLELWSNSRE
-245 VDWEHEDN
+245 VTWEHEDN

-265 TMLRPRDPPN
+265 TMLRP
-275 RNDPF
+275 
-280 IYNPPPGHQDPGS
+280 PGHQDPGS
-293 WAHFNRF
+293 WVHFNRF

-314 SNTYVDKIINIAM
+314 SNTYVDKINIAM
-327 EKDNSSVEKVYQYV
+327 KKDNSSVEKVYQYV
-341 EKYRNEFSSTGGL
+341 EKYRNEFSPTGEL

-366 ESIYLDTDGHYDSA
+366 ESIYLATDGHYDSA

-400 GDITVKSGNC
+400 GDITVKQGNC

-444 NGCVRYYH
+444 NGNVWYYH
-452 KVDFEGS
+452 KVAFEGS
-459 IVAKHIYS
+459 IVAKHIFS

>member
-61 SYVYDE
+61 AYVYDKDDVTDLKT
-67 NNSAEM
+67 
-73 YRVAEQYLQ
+73 VAHTYLE
-82 ANLDNEED
+82 ANLYADTAMRDNYKID
-90 RALSLE
+90 K
-96 EIRKKYDMRLY
+96 I
-107 PRHPKDSTKTEGVLL
+107 TKRVYGDGTDETKGVLL
-122 TLDATEKIG
+122 SLYVSQNVDTTFMRILGLQKIPVSVEATARLVPDSPI
-131 AKFIEFVG
+131 
-139 IHGFSVDVR
+139 
-148 ATTRVILKKNTGTED
+148 TGD
-163 SGVFGF
+163 PGVFGF

-181 PGDLNKNAIY
+181 SWDLNKNAIY

-234 TDLELWSNRRI
+234 TDLELWSHRRI
-245 VDWEHEDN
+245 VYGEHEDN

-265 TMLRPRDPPN
+265 TMLRP
-275 RNDPF
+275 
-280 IYNPPPGHQDPGS
+280 PGPQDPGL
-293 WAHFNRF
+293 WVHFNRF

-380 GSGRGFSVENDKQYK
+380 GSGRGFSVENYKQYK

-400 GDITVKSGNC
+400 GDINVKQGNC

-452 KVDFEGS
+452 KVAFEGS
-459 IVAKHIYS
+459 IVAKHIFS
-467 DVWDRS
+467 NVWYCS

>member
-1 MTFLNRLLSRIKN
+1 MTSLNRLLSRIKN

-61 SYVYDE
+61 AYVYDKDDVTDLKT
-67 NNSAEM
+67 
-73 YRVAEQYLQ
+73 VAHTYLE
-82 ANLDNEED
+82 ANLYADTAMRDNYKID
-90 RALSLE
+90 K
-96 EIRKKYDMRLY
+96 I
-107 PRHPKDSTKTEGVLL
+107 TKRVYGDGTDETKGVLL
-122 TLDATEKIG
+122 SLYVSQNVDTTFMRILGLQKIPVSVEATARLVPDSPI
-131 AKFIEFVG
+131 
-139 IHGFSVDVR
+139 
-148 ATTRVILKKNTGTED
+148 TGD
-163 SGVFGF
+163 PGVFGF

-181 PGDLNKNAIY
+181 HGDLNKNAIY

-212 HNNSGDKRSVF
+212 NNNIGDKRSVF

-234 TDLELWSNRRI
+234 TDLELWSHYRI

-265 TMLRPRDPPN
+265 TMLC
-275 RNDPF
+275 
-280 IYNPPPGHQDPGS
+280 PPGHQDPGK
-293 WAHFNRF
+293 WVHFNRF

-314 SNTYVDKIINIAM
+314 SNTYVDKINIAM

-341 EKYRNEFSSTGGL
+341 EKYRNEFSTGGL

-400 GDITVKSGNC
+400 GDINVNPGNC

-421 LHGNVTVNANE
+421 LHGDVNVYANV
-432 MNDRFKAIIYAP
+432 MHDRFKAIIYAP

-452 KVDFEGS
+452 KVAFEGS
-459 IVAKHIYS
+459 IVAKHIFS
-467 DVWDRS
+467 NVWYCS
-473 FYWNPFQFGDHGESG
+473 FSWNPFQFGDHGESG

>member
-131 AKFIEFVG
+131 SKFIEFVG

-169 TMVAGYSGPVEN
+169 TMVAGYSGPVVN
-181 PGDLNKNAIY
+181 SWDLDKNAIH
-191 INSDNVYIHGKIHSN
+191 IKSDNVYIHGKIHSN

-212 HNNSGDKRSVF
+212 HNTSGGKRSVF
-223 IEKGAFSSSAK
+223 IEKGAFSSSVK
-234 TDLELWSNRRI
+234 TDLELWSNSRE
-245 VDWEHEDN
+245 VTLEHENN

-265 TMLRPRDPPN
+265 TMLRP
-275 RNDPF
+275 
-280 IYNPPPGHQDPGS
+280 PGHQDPGL
-293 WAHFNRF
+293 WVHFNRF

-314 SNTYVDKIINIAM
+314 SNTYVDKINIAM

-380 GSGRGFSVENDKQYK
+380 GSGRGFSENDKQYK

-400 GDITVKSGNC
+400 GDITVKQGNC

-444 NGCVRYYH
+444 NGNVWYYP
-452 KVDFEGS
+452 KMDFEGS
-459 IVAKHIYS
+459 IVAKHIFS
-467 DVWDRS
+467 DVWDCS
-473 FYWNPFQFGDHGESG
+473 FYWNPFQFGDS
-488 DSGSSGT
+488 
-495 TGSGGVKQVK
+495 GVKQVK